1 MTDHQLSA
9 LFSTAIAVRWGD
21 MDAYAHVN
29 NTLYLRY
36 MEEARIMLLQQ
47 MGYTLED
54 PEQGP
59 VVVNIQCSFLRP
71 VVYPD
76 CLTVECF
83 ADQAGNSSFMSY
95 YKLYSQQ
102 QQNSL
107 VCEGSAKLVWIDKKT
122 TRSRPLPD
130 DLRQMIEQQK
140 INQGSSA

>member
-1 MTDHQLSA
+1 MNNHQLSA
-9 LFSTAIAVRWGD
+9 IFSTDIPVRWGD

-36 MEEARIMLLQQ
+36 MEEARILLLQR
-47 MGYTLED
+47 MGYALD
-54 PEQGP
+54 DASQGP
-59 VVVNIQCSFLRP
+59 VVVNLQCTFLQP

-76 CLTVECF
+76 SLTIECF

-102 QQNSL
+102 QDNL

-122 TRSRPLPD
+122 TRSHPLPD
-130 DLRQMIEQQK
+130 DIRQMIEQQK
-140 INQGSSA
+140 II